1 MSPKRQQPSLPST
14 PDKVNIKLEVKPDIK
29 EEPIV
34 VEDDEELEE
43 EEQLAPEDVEEIGED
58 EDDVEAVVD
67 PTNFMG
73 KSH

>member
-1 MSPKRQQPSLPST
+1 M
-14 PDKVNIKLEVKPDIK
+14 
-29 EEPIV
+29 
-34 VEDDEELEE
+34 EDDEELEE